1 MANVSVTLSGITQA
15 VENLNYRPGSVKD
28 KAMQAICAY
37 YVSEDAVQQLNF
49 IDSDTLIQQI
59 WDVGD
64 NPSKLKSKRRN
75 FSSLKSS
82 INADLS
88 KLVRDGLNPEEIT
101 ITDTNTFDMT
111 EAAKS
116 SLLQSFSD
124 AVKTD
129 GFDLTKAADVLK
141 AVAEFLDKIES
152 PDADNESIDV
162 IEQIK
167 KVLNRLNAG
176 IFDDDADGAAG
187 GGSEGVSED
196 EDVEIEEIDDS
207 EIEEIEEV
215 EEDQEIEEIEV
226 DEDEEIEEIDE
237 DLLDGDL
244 EEIDEDLLDAE
255 IEEVDEDDELEEI
268 DEDLL
273 DTEIEEIDEDQ
284 EIEEIEVDEDEEIE
298 EVDEDLLDGDVE
310 EIDEDLLDAQI
321 EEVGE
326 DDELEEIDED
336 LLDAEIEEIDEDQ
349 EIEEIEVDEDEEIE
363 EVDEDLLDGD
373 LEEIDEDL
381 LDAEIEE
388 VDEDALEA
396 VEGSDEDQEIEEV
409 ELDEDE
415 DLEELEEIDEDTEI
429 EDVELDDDEALEEI
443 EDIEL
448 DEDQEIEEIDL
459 GEDEDLEEVDELD
472 EDEQKALEEFRNA
485 RELAE
490 QFDDTLGE
498 REKKYN
504 AYVTIPAG
512 TYTIGTEKAL
522 KSSLSLQ
529 PFDMPQVFM
538 GKYPVTNALFE
549 IFVEL
554 TGYVTT
560 AERKGFGTVY
570 HSRFKKEGDVVSWKK
585 QAGSSIIKG
594 ACWHQPTGPGS
605 TLHGK
610 RNHPVVQI
618 SVDDAFAYA
627 SWIGRRLPTE
637 AEWEAAARTDMALKY
652 PWGNEFNSM
661 ALNVESSGLSD
672 TSSVDAYDH
681 AVNAFGMADLLG
693 NVMEWTADSQDP
705 PFATR
710 RKIRY
715 SVAKGAAWNAKDT
728 VTISSRGLFTPEFT
742 SNTIGFRC
750 ISELFQ

>member
-1 MANVSVTLSGITQA
+1 MIKGGFLSLANVSITLSGITQTI
-15 VENLNYRPGSVKD
+15 ENLNYREGSVKA
-28 KAMQAICAY
+28 KAVQAICDY
-37 YVSEDAVQQLNF
+37 YTSEESLQDLSV
-49 IDSDTLIQQI
+49 IDSDTIIKQI
-59 WDVGD
+59 WDVGED
-64 NPSKLKSKRRN
+64 PSKIKSKRRN

-88 KLVRDGLNPEEIT
+88 KLYRDGLNPEDIT

-129 GFDLTKAADVLK
+129 GFDLTQAADVLK
-141 AVAEFLDKIES
+141 AVSEFLDKIAPQDSE
-152 PDADNESIDV
+152 NESSDV

-167 KVLNRLNAG
+167 KVLDQLSSGA
-176 IFDDDADGAAG
+176 FDDDVEVID
-187 GGSEGVSED
+187 SED
-196 EDVEIEEIDDS
+196 EDVEIEEIDEDELEDIEEIDEDLLDAKVEEVDEDLLDS
-207 EIEEIEEV
+207 EIEEIDEEDLEDVEEIDETEDIEEV
-215 EEDQEIEEIEV
+215 EIDEDEELEEVDEDLLDAEIEEVDEDQEIEEVEL

-237 DLLDGDL
+237 DALEDLEEIDEEQDTEDVEIDEDEELEEIDEDLLDAQI

-255 IEEVDEDDELEEI
+255 IEEVDED
-268 DEDLL
+268 LL
-273 DTEIEEIDEDQ
+273 DGD
-284 EIEEIEVDEDEEIE
+284 IE
-298 EVDEDLLDGDVE
+298 EVD
-310 EIDEDLLDAQI
+310 
-321 EEVGE
+321 
-326 DDELEEIDED
+326 DDELEE
-336 LLDAEIEEIDEDQ
+336 
-349 EIEEIEVDEDEEIE
+349 VE
-363 EVDEDLLDGD
+363 EVDD
-373 LEEIDEDL
+373 
-381 LDAEIEE
+381 
-388 VDEDALEA
+388 
-396 VEGSDEDQEIEEV
+396 DQEIEEV

-443 EDIEL
+443 EDIDL
-448 DEDQEIEEIDL
+448 DEDQELEEIDL
-459 GEDEDLEEVDELD
+459 DEDEDLEEVDELD
-472 EDEQKALEEFRNA
+472 EEEQKALEEFRNA

-522 KSSLSLQ
+522 KSSLALQ

-549 IFVEL
+549 IFIEL

-560 AERKGFGTVY
+560 AERKGFGTVF
-570 HSRFKKEGDVVSWKK
+570 HCRFKKQGDQVCWTK
-585 QAGSSIIKG
+585 QAGSSTVKG
-594 ACWHQPTGPGS
+594 ACWHQPAGPGS

-610 RNHPVVQI
+610 RNHPVVQV
-618 SVDDAFAYA
+618 SVEDAFAYT

-637 AEWEAAARTDMALKY
+637 AEWEAAARTDLALRY
-652 PWGNEFNSM
+652 PWGNEFNPM
-661 ALNVESSGLSD
+661 ALNIESSGLSD
-672 TSSVDAYDH
+672 TSSVDDYDH
-681 AVNAFGMADLLG
+681 FANAFGMADMLG
-693 NVMEWTADSQDP
+693 NVMEWTTDSQAP

-710 RKIRY
+710 KPKQYNI
-715 SVAKGAAWNAKDT
+715 AKGGAWNAKET
-728 VTISSRGLFTPEFT
+728 ITISSRGLFTPDFT